1 MNELRYRA
9 WLLGGMFVLPFVAAL
24 SGCSDPYAGLSEIT
38 GIVKLVGEPLKDGS
52 ITFVPQEG
60 QGTQSGAPI
69 VNGAYT
75 VPRKNGLKAGKYLVK
90 ITAGDGKTPSNEE
103 AGNPGGSTN
112 IVSVD
117 QVPEDWNTKSKK
129 EVTVKA
135 NEPNKFDFEIPN
147 VNPRARRR

>member
-1 MNELRYRA
+1 MNELRYLAR
-9 WLLGGMFVLPFVAAL
+9 LLGRLVVLSFVAAL
-24 SGCSDPYAGLSEIT
+24 GGCSDPHAGLSEIT
-38 GIVKLVGEPLKDGS
+38 GVVKLVGEPLKDGS
-52 ITFVPQEG
+52 ISFVPQEG

-90 ITAGDGKTPSNEE
+90 ITAGDGRTPSNEE

-135 NEPNKFDFEIPN
+135 NEPNKFDFDIPN